1 MHFLFLNFVL
11 YCDVINVC
19 GYKLFLDLV
28 KSVSK
33 IVNSWLMILLIQ
45 KNVFQDILMKS

>member
-1 MHFLFLNFVL
+1 MHFSFLYFVL

-19 GYKLFLDLV
+19 GYKPFLVLEI
-28 KSVSK
+28 SVSK

-45 KNVFQDILMKS
+45 KMFFKEY